1 MKRNIL
7 VGVIGGVVESILL
20 LCISQLPYVI
30 SSAQAIYWAVA
41 LTIFGIIVSAVA
53 ILYRNLHVGAAV
65 IRTAILCLIPLLVA
79 LLCGVGMIPRANGDS
94 GENLAS
100 AMSTVTAAATVFWSC
115 VIVCIGVGVYRM
127 IK

>member
-1 MKRNIL
+1 MDRT
-7 VGVIGGVVESILL
+7 
-20 LCISQLPYVI
+20 
-30 SSAQAIYWAVA
+30 IYLFKDF
-41 LTIFGIIVSAVA
+41 LTCSM
-53 ILYRNLHVGAAV
+53 LYYAAV

-127 IK
+127 IKWWNDEWR